1 MIKINEYNYKEYY
14 KGKNL
19 LSINQDSKTSKG
31 TKKGK
36 LTGILYLA
44 PHKSAGKNICVH
56 ATACFID

>member
-1 MIKINEYNYKEYY
+1 MIKVNKYDYKKYY

-31 TKKGK
+31 TKKGY

-44 PHKSAGKNICVH
+44 PYKISGKNWC
-56 ATACFID
+56 